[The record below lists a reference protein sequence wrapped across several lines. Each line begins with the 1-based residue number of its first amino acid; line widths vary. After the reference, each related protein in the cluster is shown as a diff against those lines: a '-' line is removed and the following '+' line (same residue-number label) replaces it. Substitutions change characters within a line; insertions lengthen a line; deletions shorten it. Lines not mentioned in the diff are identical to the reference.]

1 MTSHIVLS
9 ISWCVTL
16 FSSGGGCVWRAFHEM
31 ELQTWGVDF
40 SLSFLTNARW
50 HWFAVYYEK
59 GMWEVGSYGL
69 EGNCGVPY
77 KTTTLKYFI
86 VLQQHPVNFI
96 CYIFAPV
103 IMLVLLDSAVDI
115 LSRSKKKNWWRCW
128 LRHHLVRRSDVADW
142 RFTKTFQSTVLYITF
157 LVLIVLVLALTFLMT
172 ISSLW
177 VCHKGETSQMSI
189 VYKESDIY
197 LPLSASYV

>member
-69 EGNCGVPY
+69 EGSCGVPY

-115 LSRSKKKNWWRCW
+115 LSRSKKKLVKVLVTPSPSPSLWRC
-128 LRHHLVRRSDVADW
+128 R
-142 RFTKTFQSTVLYITF
+142 
-157 LVLIVLVLALTFLMT
+157 LTFYQNLSKHGPLFNVPC
-172 ISSLW
+172 IDSS
-177 VCHKGETSQMSI
+177 CPS
-189 VYKESDIY
+189 SDFSHDNIE
-197 LPLSASYV
+197 PLGLS